1 LKEIRLLTGTSYKQ
15 RKIKVNDLRT
25 RTSSIGALYKLSTN
39 KRLQAIAN
47 KNKLG
52 IVNMNKTPQAQPN
65 VQTRGHKHE
74 EETISTNK

>member
-1 LKEIRLLTGTSYKQ
+1 
-15 RKIKVNDLRT
+15 
-25 RTSSIGALYKLSTN
+25 LYKLSTN

-47 KNKLG
+47 KNKKLG

-65 VQTRGHKHE
+65 VQTRGHKLE

>member
-1 LKEIRLLTGTSYKQ
+1 MTLSPKSP
-15 RKIKVNDLRT
+15 
-25 RTSSIGALYKLSTN
+25 IGALYKLSTN

-47 KNKLG
+47 KNKKLG